1 MSLYER
7 IQYLCK
13 QRHIT
18 IAELE
23 RESGLTRGIIGHW
36 KDKSP
41 SVDKITKIDDIDII
55 TLQRAK
61 QNMSQKDQEKMM
73 AMLKIAFDYAFQDDN
88 KGVD

>member
-1 MSLYER
+1 M
-7 IQYLCK
+7 
-13 QRHIT
+13 
-18 IAELE
+18 
-23 RESGLTRGIIGHW
+23 
-36 KDKSP
+36 
-41 SVDKITKIDDIDII
+41 DKITKVAHFFNVTTDYLLGLSEDSTPPKIDDIDII